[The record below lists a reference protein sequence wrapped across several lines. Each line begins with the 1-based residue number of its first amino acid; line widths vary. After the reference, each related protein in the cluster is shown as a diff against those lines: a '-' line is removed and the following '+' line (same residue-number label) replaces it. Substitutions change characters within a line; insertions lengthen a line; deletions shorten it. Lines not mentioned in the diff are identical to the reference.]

1 MSVEFRQRKPAEY
14 LQILWKRKWMIVLPA
29 IAISFAIA
37 LVVWR
42 LPSLYQSSSL
52 LIVRP
57 PTISGVFVQS
67 LSEADM
73 AARINVI
80 TPEVLSRSSVQ
91 PLIERYNLYAAERQR
106 GTPME
111 ALVERMQTRDTQI
124 QVSQGNAEY
133 PNAFTV
139 SYKGSEP
146 RVVQAVTPRSR
157 ENLLTRRSRRPGRPA
172 R

>member
-111 ALVERMQTRDTQI
+111 ALVERMQTRDTHRK
-124 QVSQGNAEY
+124 
-133 PNAFTV
+133 PNRCMSARFHSTTQT
-139 SYKGSEP
+139 S
-146 RVVQAVTPRSR
+146 TP
-157 ENLLTRRSRRPGRPA
+157 
-172 R
+172 